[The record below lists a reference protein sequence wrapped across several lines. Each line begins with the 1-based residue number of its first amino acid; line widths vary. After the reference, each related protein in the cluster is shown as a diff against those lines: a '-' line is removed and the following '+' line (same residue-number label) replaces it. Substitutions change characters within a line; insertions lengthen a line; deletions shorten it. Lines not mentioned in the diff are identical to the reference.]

1 MKVSK
6 KDIDKLNS
14 VLSVEIKKKDYESNV
29 EKVLKDYR
37 KRANIPGFRKGHT
50 PIGLIKKQYG
60 MSVKVDEINKLMQK
74 GLSDYLNTEK
84 LAILGNPI
92 PVEKNEIDWNSDVL
106 AFDFEIGLSPEF
118 DVNLKN
124 KKAIPSYEI
133 DVDKKMID
141 DQIKN
146 IQNQYGK
153 LVSRDKVED
162 GFEIN
167 GTFSNEEFEVENKSN
182 FKLENVKGKSNKEI
196 LSNLKL
202 GESVDL
208 KTKGLFKNESDL
220 SFHLKLNDE
229 NKDKIKTVN
238 FSLNEINE
246 RQPADLDQELFDKL
260 FGKDSVKT
268 VTELKKKLK
277 SDAESNFVNQT
288 DQKLLNDVTEYL
300 IENTKFNL
308 PDEFLKKWMQT
319 AGEKKLSVVDAE
331 SEYEKSEKGL
341 RYQLIEAKL
350 IEQNDIKIDPSQIKN
365 FAKELIKS
373 QMKQYGQNNPDEK
386 ELESI
391 SQRILSNKEEVKR
404 ISDQLLSK
412 KLIELFKSKLKFKN
426 NKVTY
431 DKFIEM
437 AYAKKITNFRIIII
451 IGLWITRRNL
461 KNIQ

>member
-6 KDIDKLNS
+6 KNVDKLNS
-14 VLSVEIKKKDYESNV
+14 VLSVEIQKKDYESNV
-29 EKVLKDYR
+29 DKVLKDYR

-106 AFDFEIGLSPEF
+106 SFDFEIGLSPEF

-167 GTFSNEEFEVENKSN
+167 GTFSNVEFEVENKSN
-182 FKLENVKGKSNKEI
+182 FKLENIKGKSNKEI

-202 GESVDL
+202 GESIDL

-319 AGEKKLSVVDAE
+319 AGEKKLSVVEAE

-437 AYAKKITNFRIIII
+437 AYAKK
-451 IGLWITRRNL
+451 
-461 KNIQ
+461 

>member
-14 VLSVEIKKKDYESNV
+14 VLSVEIQKKDYESNV
-29 EKVLKDYR
+29 DKVLKDYR

-74 GLSDYLNTEK
+74 SLSEYLNTEK

-106 AFDFEIGLSPEF
+106 SFDFEICLSPEF

-124 KKAIPSYEI
+124 KKAILSYEI

-167 GTFSNEEFEVENKSN
+167 GTFSNEEFEVENRSN
-182 FKLENVKGKSNKEI
+182 FKLENIKGKSNQEI
-196 LSNLKL
+196 FLGLKV
-202 GESVDL
+202 GESIIL
-208 KTKGLFKNESDL
+208 KTKDLFKNESDL

-319 AGEKKLSVVDAE
+319 AGEKKLSVVEAE
-331 SEYEKSEKGL
+331 SEYENSKKGL

-412 KLIELFKSKLKFKN
+412 KLIELFKSNLKFKN

-437 AYAKKITNFRIIII
+437 AYAKK
-451 IGLWITRRNL
+451 
-461 KNIQ
+461 

>member
-14 VLSVEIKKKDYESNV
+14 VLSVEIQKKDYESNV
-29 EKVLKDYR
+29 DKVLKDYR

-182 FKLENVKGKSNKEI
+182 FKLENIKGKSNKEI

-202 GESVDL
+202 GESIDL

-319 AGEKKLSVVDAE
+319 AGEKKLSLVEAE
-331 SEYEKSEKGL
+331 LEYEKSEKGL

-412 KLIELFKSKLKFKN
+412 KLIELFKSNLKFKN

-437 AYAKKITNFRIIII
+437 AYGKK
-451 IGLWITRRNL
+451 
-461 KNIQ
+461 

>member
-1 MKVSK
+1 M
-6 KDIDKLNS
+6 
-14 VLSVEIKKKDYESNV
+14 
-29 EKVLKDYR
+29 
-37 KRANIPGFRKGHT
+37 
-50 PIGLIKKQYG
+50 
-60 MSVKVDEINKLMQK
+60 
-74 GLSDYLNTEK
+74 NTEK

-118 DVNLKN
+118 DVDLKN

-167 GTFSNEEFEVENKSN
+167 GTFSNVEFEVENKSN
-182 FKLENVKGKSNKEI
+182 FKLENIKGKSNKEI

-202 GESVDL
+202 GESIDL

-319 AGEKKLSVVDAE
+319 AGEKKLSVVEAE

-437 AYAKKITNFRIIII
+437 AYAKK
-451 IGLWITRRNL
+451 
-461 KNIQ
+461 

>member
-14 VLSVEIKKKDYESNV
+14 VLSVEIQKKDYESNV
-29 EKVLKDYR
+29 DKVLKDYR

-74 GLSDYLNTEK
+74 GLSDYLNAEK

-92 PVEKNEIDWNSDVL
+92 PVKKNEIDWNSDVL
-106 AFDFEIGLSPEF
+106 AFDFEIGLSPKF

-167 GTFSNEEFEVENKSN
+167 GTFSNVEFEVENKSN
-182 FKLENVKGKSNKEI
+182 FKLENIKGKSNKEI

-202 GESVDL
+202 GESIDL

-319 AGEKKLSVVDAE
+319 AGEKKLSVVEAE

-350 IEQNDIKIDPSQIKN
+350 IEQNDIKIDPTQIKN

-412 KLIELFKSKLKFKN
+412 KLIELYKSKLKFKN

-437 AYAKKITNFRIIII
+437 AYAKK
-451 IGLWITRRNL
+451 
-461 KNIQ
+461 

>member
-14 VLSVEIKKKDYESNV
+14 VLSVEIQKKDYESNV
-29 EKVLKDYR
+29 DKVLKDYR

-106 AFDFEIGLSPEF
+106 SFDFEIGLSPEF

-167 GTFSNEEFEVENKSN
+167 GTFSNVEFEVENKSN
-182 FKLENVKGKSNKEI
+182 FKLENIKGKSNKEI

-202 GESVDL
+202 GESIDL
-208 KTKGLFKNESDL
+208 KTKDLFKNESDL

-319 AGEKKLSVVDAE
+319 AGEKKLSVVEAE

-437 AYAKKITNFRIIII
+437 AYAKK
-451 IGLWITRRNL
+451 
-461 KNIQ
+461 